1 MSHCCGNTTFTGLD
15 PLYLR
20 ILWLIIAINGVMFGV
35 EIVAG
40 IAAQSQALQ
49 ADALDFLGDTISYS
63 ISLWVIGKAVSV
75 RSNAAL
81 FKGLSLLLMAIWV
94 TGSTIYR
101 VFVMNA
107 PDAMTMGGVAIAAFV
122 ANMICVL
129 LLMRYKNGDANIRSV
144 WLCSRNDA
152 IGNIIVLIAAS
163 GVWYSETPW
172 PDLVTALIMAA
183 LFLSSAWQITRQALL
198 EKKEGEE
205 DRISSGI
212 QGL

>member
-49 ADALDFLGDTISYS
+49 ADALDFLGDTMSYS

-81 FKGLSLLLMAIWV
+81 FKGLSLSLMAIWV

-163 GVWYSETPW
+163 GVWYSDTPW
-172 PDLVTALIMAA
+172 PDLVTALMMAA